1 VRVRSRN
8 GLARY
13 SVNNQLIIAL
23 SKPDASYVCGFRA
36 WLQLGYQVRKGEKAI
51 WILAPITVKDRDAAA
66 EEDGEK
72 RRVFFR
78 AVPVFD
84 RTQVDA
90 IDGADPAPLDP
101 PCQPLTG
108 DSHRHL
114 LEPLQAFAASLGYSV
129 SFAAIPGS
137 TGGWCD
143 HDGKRIAV
151 DASQPVNAQVRIL
164 VHELAHALGVGYR
177 EYGRHQAEVIV
188 DTVTFI
194 VCAGTGLDVGGESI
208 PYVAGWGENGALDAV
223 TKFAGVID
231 TIARQLENAITGTED
246 GVELDTEPVAV

>member
-1 VRVRSRN
+1 MRHPRRLSEREREQRRDRDRQRLHQATEQLLESEGWQRRVCVRARN

-23 SKPDASYVCGFRA
+23 SKPGASYVCGFRA
-36 WLQLGYQVRKGEKAI
+36 SLQLGYQVRKGEKAI

-72 RRVFFR
+72 PRVFFR

-90 IDGADPAPLDP
+90 IEGADPAPLDP
-101 PCQPLTG
+101 SCQPLTG
-108 DSHRHL
+108 GSHRHL

-129 SFAAIPGS
+129 SFSPIQES

-143 HDGKRIAV
+143 PRRQAVAV
-151 DASQPVNAQVRIL
+151 DASQPVNTQRRNL
-164 VHELAHALGVGYR
+164 VHELAHAIGVGYR
-177 EYGRHQAEVIV
+177 EYRRHQAEVIV
-188 DTVTFI
+188 DTVIF
-194 VCAGTGLDVGGESI
+194 SI
-208 PYVAGWGENGALDAV
+208 CPGQTA
-223 TKFAGVID
+223 
-231 TIARQLENAITGTED
+231 
-246 GVELDTEPVAV
+246 ELVWS